1 METFLCLKSHFSFF
15 PRPLGA
21 FQGHRQGIV
30 AASPY
35 CTGIST
41 CPIFGPQGGWN
52 QEPSAT
58 LLGMI
63 NICSHAP
70 ISLKVVHF
78 CWPQGGAVTLVG
90 GLEAKETAAFLN
102 LKYRTLAETWF
113 HTWTFVLWNM
123 SVCPLLCIVGYPT
136 VPCPHKSH
144 PMHQEHRE
152 VCIENQKIPDT

>member
-78 CWPQGGAVTLVG
+78 CWPQGGAVVWKQRRLLHFSILSTVRWQRLGFILGHLYFEICLFAHCCALWDTQRSHVHTSHTRCIRST
-90 GLEAKETAAFLN
+90 E
-102 LKYRTLAETWF
+102 KYA
-113 HTWTFVLWNM
+113 
-123 SVCPLLCIVGYPT
+123 
-136 VPCPHKSH
+136 
-144 PMHQEHRE
+144 
-152 VCIENQKIPDT
+152 